1 MIVDAHIISTYSQY
15 VCISVVTYLKTR
27 EKIEVRKKRKKNKK
41 TKLQQRKKSHEEPI
55 WRTKT
60 KEMRE

>member
-27 EKIEVRKKRKKNKK
+27 EKIEVRKKRKKTKKQNYNKERRVMK
-41 TKLQQRKKSHEEPI
+41 SQFEGRKQK
-55 WRTKT
+55 K
-60 KEMRE
+60 

>member
-27 EKIEVRKKRKKNKK
+27 EKIEVRKKRKKKQKNKIT
-41 TKLQQRKKSHEEPI
+41 TKKEES
-55 WRTKT
+55 
-60 KEMRE
+60 